1 MNNQTKPK
9 LRNISVH
16 QTMYQGEPVYVLQD
30 SQKLT
35 DAAIILPQAL
45 GPLAL
50 LCDGQHTVPE
60 IKAALEGRYGL
71 PLPQE
76 IIVNLL
82 DQFDQALLLDGQI
95 YNQARQKAIDAF
107 RAAPFRPSAL
117 AGGSYPADP
126 DDLRHK
132 LQGYL
137 DEVDEIPA
145 SPATSRG
152 LISPHID
159 YLRGGSVYARVWA
172 SAAEAVREA
181 ELVIIVGTDHNGNLG
196 TLTPTC
202 QNYAT
207 PLGVL
212 PTDKALVHR
221 LADALGPDFAFADE
235 LHHRTEWSLE
245 LVMVWL
251 QYMRA
256 ENPCPVLPVL
266 CGSFL
271 HYMVGQANIDDE
283 VRFKTFVELLREEMS
298 QRRTLIVASGDLAHL
313 GPEFD
318 GPPLDAAAQAQMETD
333 DQCLIETLQQ
343 GNAGSFFEFMQAG
356 QYQRNVCGL
365 APFYFMFDLL
375 GETQGQPIAYARCPA
390 EHDGRK
396 FLPNS
401 TSFVSVC
408 GMVFE

>member
-9 LRNISVH
+9 LRNINV
-16 QTMYQGEPVYVLQD
+16 QQIVYQGEPAFVLHD
-30 SQKLT
+30 SQRLT
-35 DAAIILPQAL
+35 DAVIVLPQAL

-50 LCDGQHTVPE
+50 LCDGKHTIPE
-60 IKAALEGRYGL
+60 IKAALEGRYSL
-71 PLPQE
+71 PLPLDTIE
-76 IIVNLL
+76 NLL
-82 DQFDQALLLDGQI
+82 DQFDQALLLDGQT
-95 YNQARQKAIDAF
+95 YDQARQKAIDEF
-107 RAAPFRPSAL
+107 RVAPFRPSAL

-132 LQGYL
+132 LQRYL
-137 DEVDEIPA
+137 DQVDEIPA

-159 YLRGGSVYARVWA
+159 YPRGGSVYAKVWA
-172 SAAEAVREA
+172 SAAEAVREV

-196 TLTPTC
+196 TLTLTC

-207 PLGVL
+207 PLGML
-212 PTDKALVHR
+212 PTDKALVQR

-251 QYMRA
+251 QYMRG
-256 ENPCPVLPVL
+256 EKPCPVLPVL

-271 HYMVGQANIDDE
+271 HYMVGQANIKDE
-283 VRFKTFVELLREEMS
+283 PRFKTFVELLREEMS
-298 QRRTLIVASGDLAHL
+298 QRRTLVVASGDLAHL
-313 GPEFD
+313 GPQFD
-318 GPPLDAAAQAQMETD
+318 GPPLDETAQAQMEAD
-333 DQCLIETLQQ
+333 DKCLLNALRQ

-365 APFYFMFDLL
+365 SPFYFMFDLL
-375 GETQGQPIAYARCPA
+375 GETQGQSIAYARCPA

-396 FLPNS
+396 FLPNGS
-401 TSFVSVC
+401 SFVSVC